1 MDAGKIQWRTGG
13 KSILA
18 APVDH
23 VLRGLAAADAGVREG
38 RLRERGKRARGTGR
52 WRGEDQY

>member
-1 MDAGKIQWRTGG
+1 MARGG
-13 KSILA
+13 SVLT

-23 VLRGLAAADAGVREG
+23 VLRGFAAADAGVREG